1 MPWQT
6 RDLKAEAQHKEEIT
20 HHTKGIFMEEE
31 VISKAKK
38 DTTSQNL
45 PVKFATNMG
54 TQLQFAT
61 IDSIKIMQEQLQIKT
76 RHNHQ
81 LSLLPYKWL
90 WIQIGMLIVELQIMW

>member
-1 MPWQT
+1 
-6 RDLKAEAQHKEEIT
+6 
-20 HHTKGIFMEEE
+20 MEEE

-90 WIQIGMLIVELQIMW
+90 QIQIGMLIVELQIM